1 MPPRNL
7 LRFGCLAGQGT
18 RRDKAFGARR
28 GGCYPTVMAKI
39 TGLGGIFY
47 KVADPDATRAWY
59 QDNLGV
65 GGEWGAMFP
74 FKRDDGEGFA
84 LLSPFKAD
92 SDYFAPSDRPFMINL
107 RVDDLDGMIADLA
120 GKGIA
125 ILGRQDEDYGRFA
138 WILDPDG
145 IKVEL
150 WQQLGPAPE

>member
-1 MPPRNL
+1 
-7 LRFGCLAGQGT
+7 
-18 RRDKAFGARR
+18 
-28 GGCYPTVMAKI
+28 MAKV

-47 KVADPDATRAWY
+47 KVADTAATQAWY

-74 FKRDDGEGFA
+74 FKADDPEGFS

-92 SDYFAPSDRPFMINL
+92 SDYFAPSDAAFMINL

-120 GKGIA
+120 AKEIS

-150 WQQLGPAPE
+150 FQQLGGEAE

>member
-1 MPPRNL
+1 
-7 LRFGCLAGQGT
+7 
-18 RRDKAFGARR
+18 
-28 GGCYPTVMAKI
+28 MAKV

-47 KVADPDATRAWY
+47 KVADPAATQAWY
-59 QDNLGV
+59 QEMLGV

-74 FKRDDGEGFA
+74 FNADSTDGFS
-84 LLSPFKAD
+84 LLSPFKAAT
-92 SDYFAPSDRPFMINL
+92 DYFAPSEAPFMINL

-120 GKGIA
+120 VKGVS

-150 WQQLGPAPE
+150 YQQIGGLPA